1 MIIGKNAS
9 QHFIKRIIGIHFFS
23 VLLLTIV
30 VLLHLFKPLQQIKT
44 SIVLIWFFTGVACS
58 GIVWRSTYNYFI
70 KSYFLLFAASFFLFV
85 SIPSK
90 LFSIIVYGSWQ
101 VKNYNRFLLYD
112 NLFLDKQSSL
122 LQGSDTNSY
131 KIVKKMGYFN
141 KTLIRD
147 ISIGYNIDSV
157 FLYRKSNTD
166 SIHIRAFYTV
176 SNAVQYHDMDLS
188 LKQKPAA
195 NTISRGKGK

>member
-1 MIIGKNAS
+1 MNSALFIICVCCYILSLVTALLLMIIGKNAS

-101 VKNYNRFLLYD
+101 VKI
-112 NLFLDKQSSL
+112 
-122 LQGSDTNSY
+122 T
-131 KIVKKMGYFN
+131 
-141 KTLIRD
+141 
-147 ISIGYNIDSV
+147 IG
-157 FLYRKSNTD
+157 
-166 SIHIRAFYTV
+166 FYC
-176 SNAVQYHDMDLS
+176 M
-188 LKQKPAA
+188 
-195 NTISRGKGK
+195 IICF